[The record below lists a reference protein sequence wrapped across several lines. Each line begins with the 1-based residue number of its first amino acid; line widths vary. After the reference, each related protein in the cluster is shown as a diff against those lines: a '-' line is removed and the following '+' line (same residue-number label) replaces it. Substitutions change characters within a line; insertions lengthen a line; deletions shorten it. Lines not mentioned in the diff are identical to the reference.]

1 MLNMNFFKKIIFS
14 SEDESTTKLS
24 AEERKVISDAKKLLK
39 AIQQSSAETRLKA
52 VKDLYKLCQKP
63 ENKEIL
69 CLNED
74 LSLLLS
80 FKQLLETIKDD
91 DNCLYWI
98 VVCIAW
104 LSAGDVS
111 CLVAITSK
119 ELALLPIFMK
129 IIRSSCGEKMI
140 EKIETTISNCSVF
153 EGCHDYLLSSE
164 VGWLDYLEKRLKE
177 KPSDVDTYWWF
188 VSFISNMRNENVLLL
203 IDRKIPEVILQ
214 KMLSFGSDMNKWS
227 KDDGE
232 VLDKVIRFVMYFSK
246 PMNGSRYLM
255 NFFDLHSQFNTF
267 FFDLLPSSSM
277 FSVFAMIIVANV
289 YGREENNERTKALL
303 SSHRD
308 ILPLLVDIMDA
319 IMDWGVNRTEI
330 KELIKKG
337 FEYGSFKLSV
347 VSVALKNLSIS
358 DENKKIMIKYP
369 KLISLACQGIR
380 LFIDNAPECKGMNP
394 DETWYHPGGGGG
406 KDLLTVEN
414 LLELLLQ
421 LSFMF
426 EDDIALKSAFITS
439 DHDLKKMLEELLN
452 IPTERQVSF
461 ETRQFAL
468 KLLSKLD
475 PSKVQGTGNSI
486 SIGSQHIMLSYSWS
500 ANKDLVIAFGK
511 KLQEMG
517 HDVWRDEEGSS
528 IMGPMSMTGNTLDAM
543 TEAVEKSYMMII
555 FVSPEYKES
564 ANCRTEGL
572 YGFKRAANSGLKL
585 LYVMMNEKYTTESR
599 PVAVNGWLAGMI
611 GAELW
616 YPLWNK
622 NQLTSTVNAI
632 ASKLG
637 NYGRLSS
644 NIPLSLQSPS
654 SLKSPGSSLS
664 PASTLSDFSVSQ
676 IVRGL
681 NLLKVEKDADFI
693 SAFECLQKEKSL
705 CPAFFNSL
713 LAGFNIVDSE
723 DLKFAD
729 MQMILTLSG
738 LLKPRFRECFLI
750 SLKL

>member
-1 MLNMNFFKKIIFS
+1 MNFLKKINFS

-39 AIQQSSAETRLKA
+39 AIQRSYAESRLKA
-52 VKDLYKLCQKP
+52 VKDLDKLCEKP
-63 ENKEIL
+63 ENMLIL

-91 DNCLYWI
+91 NCLFWI
-98 VVCIAW
+98 VACINK
-104 LSAGDVS
+104 LSGGDIS
-111 CLVAITSK
+111 CKVAITSK
-119 ELALLPIFMK
+119 ELALLPVFMR
-129 IIRSSCGEKMI
+129 ILRSSFDEKMI
-140 EKIETTISNCSVF
+140 ERIEITLSNCSIF

-164 VGWLDYLEKRLKE
+164 IGWLDYLEKRLKE
-177 KPSDVDTYWWF
+177 KPNDEDSYWCF
-188 VSFISNMRNENVLLL
+188 GSFISDMRNENILVF
-203 IDRKIPEVILQ
+203 INRKLPELILQ
-214 KMLSFGSDMNKWS
+214 KMLSYGSDMKKWS
-227 KDDGE
+227 ADDG
-232 VLDKVIRFVMYFSK
+232 KVIRRIIACVLGFSK
-246 PMNGSRYLM
+246 SVNGSRYLM
-255 NFFDLHSQFNTF
+255 DFFNLHSHFNIF
-267 FFDLLPSSSM
+267 FFDLLPSASM
-277 FSVFAMIIVANV
+277 VSVRAMIIVANV
-289 YGREENNERTKALL
+289 YGRQENNERTKALL
-303 SSHRD
+303 SSHPD
-308 ILPLLVDIMDA
+308 VLPLLIDIMDA
-319 IMDWGVNRTEI
+319 IMNWDVNRTEI

-337 FEYGSFKLSV
+337 FEYGFQLSV
-347 VSVALKNLSIS
+347 VSIALRNLSIS

-394 DETWYHPGGGGG
+394 DETFYQFGGGGG
-406 KDLLTVEN
+406 KDVITVEN

-426 EDDIALKSAFITS
+426 EDDIDLKSAFITPY
-439 DHDLKKMLEELLN
+439 HDLKKMLEELLN
-452 IPTERQVSF
+452 IPIERQVSF

-475 PSKVQGTGNSI
+475 HPKVQGTNNSM
-486 SIGSQHIMLSYSWS
+486 SIGCQHVMLSYSWS

-517 HDVWRDEEGSS
+517 YDVWRDEEGSS

-543 TEAVEKSYMMII
+543 TEAVEKSYTMII
-555 FVSPEYKES
+555 FVSREYKES
-564 ANCRTEGL
+564 TNCRTEGL

>member
-1 MLNMNFFKKIIFS
+1 MNFLKKIIS
-14 SEDESTTKLS
+14 SGDEESTTKLS
-24 AEERKVISDAKKLLK
+24 AEERKVIFDAKKLLK
-39 AIQQSSAETRLKA
+39 AIQRSYAESRLKA
-52 VKDLYKLCQKP
+52 VKDLNELCKKA

-98 VVCIAW
+98 VACINK
-104 LSAGDVS
+104 LSAGDIS
-111 CLVAITSK
+111 CKVAITTK
-119 ELALLPIFMK
+119 ELALLPVFMK
-129 IIRSSCGEKMI
+129 ILRSSSDETMI
-140 EKIETTISNCSVF
+140 EWIEMTISNCSMF

-164 VGWLDYLEKRLKE
+164 IGWLDYLEKRLKE
-177 KPSDVDTYWWF
+177 KPNDVDSYWWF
-188 VSFISNMRNENVLLL
+188 LNFVCDMRNENILLL
-203 IDRKIPEVILQ
+203 IDRKIPEDIVQ
-214 KMLSFGSDMNKWS
+214 KMFSYGSDMKKWS
-227 KDDGE
+227 ADD
-232 VLDKVIRFVMYFSK
+232 VKVMDMVIIFVMNFSK
-246 PMNGSRYLM
+246 SMNGSRYLM
-255 NFFDLHSQFNTF
+255 DFFNLHSQFNPF
-267 FFDLLPSSSM
+267 FFELLPSSSM
-277 FSVFAMIIVANV
+277 ISVRAMIIVANV

-303 SSHRD
+303 SSHPV
-308 ILPLLVDIMDA
+308 ILPLLIDIMDA
-319 IMDWGVNRTEI
+319 IMNWDVNGKEI

-337 FEYGSFKLSV
+337 FKYGGFDLSD
-347 VSVALKNLSIS
+347 VSIALRNLSIS

-369 KLISLACQGIR
+369 KLIRLAYQGIR

-394 DETWYHPGGGGG
+394 DETFYDLGGGGG

-414 LLELLLQ
+414 LLELFLQ

-426 EDDIALKSAFITS
+426 EDDIALKSTFITP

-452 IPTERQVSF
+452 IPIERQVSF

-475 PSKVQGTGNSI
+475 PPKVEGTGNSI
-486 SIGSQHIMLSYSWS
+486 SIGCQHIMLSYSWS

-517 HDVWRDEEGSS
+517 YDVWRDEEGSS

-543 TEAVEKSYMMII
+543 TEAVEKSYTMVI

-564 ANCRTEGL
+564 ANCRTEAL

-585 LYVMMNEKYTTESR
+585 VFVMMKENYTTESR

-622 NQLTSTVNAI
+622 TQLTSTVNAI

-637 NYGRLSS
+637 NYGRLAS
-644 NIPLSLQSPS
+644 NTPLSLQSPS

-664 PASTLSDFSVSQ
+664 PASTKSASSIGEV
-676 IVRGL
+676 VRGL
-681 NLLKVEKDADFI
+681 SLLKVEKDADFI
-693 SAFECLQKEKSL
+693 SAFECLQKDKSL
-705 CPAFFNSL
+705 FPSSFDSL

-729 MQMILTLSG
+729 MQIIVTLSC
-738 LLKPRFRECFLI
+738 LLRPRFRESFLI

>member
-1 MLNMNFFKKIIFS
+1 MNFFKKIIFS
-14 SEDESTTKLS
+14 SEDGSATKLS
-24 AEERKVISDAKKLLK
+24 AEESKVISDGKKLLK

-52 VKDLYKLCQKP
+52 VKDLDKLCEKP

-80 FKQLLETIKDD
+80 LKQLLETVKDD
-91 DNCLYWI
+91 DDCLCWI
-98 VVCIAW
+98 VGCINK
-104 LSAGDVS
+104 LSTGDTS
-111 CLVAITSK
+111 CVVAITSK
-119 ELALLPIFMK
+119 ELALLPVFMK
-129 IIRSSCGEKMI
+129 ILRSSSDEKMI
-140 EKIETTISNCSVF
+140 ERVEMTISNCSVF
-153 EGCHDYLLSSE
+153 EGCHDYLLSPE
-164 VGWLDYLEKRLKE
+164 IGWLDYLEKRLKE
-177 KPSDVDTYWWF
+177 KPNDVRSYWWMKN
-188 VSFISNMRNENVLLL
+188 FITNMRNENIFLL
-203 IDRKIPEVILQ
+203 IDRKIPEDILQ
-214 KMLSFGSDMNKWS
+214 KTLSYGSDTKKWS
-227 KDDGE
+227 KDDRKMVGNI
-232 VLDKVIRFVMYFSK
+232 IRFVMYFSK
-246 PMNGSRYLM
+246 SMNGSRYLM
-255 NFFDLHSQFNTF
+255 DFFNVHSQFNTF
-267 FFDLLPSSSM
+267 FFDLLPSSGSM
-277 FSVFAMIIVANV
+277 FSVFAMITVANV

-303 SSHRD
+303 SSHPG
-308 ILPLLVDIMDA
+308 ILPLLMDIMDA
-319 IMDWGVNRTEI
+319 IMNWDVNRTEI

-337 FEYGSFKLSV
+337 FRYGGFKLSV
-347 VSVALKNLSIS
+347 VAVALRNLSIS
-358 DENKKIMIKYP
+358 DENKSSIIKYP
-369 KLISLACQGIR
+369 KLISLACRGIR

-394 DETWYHPGGGGG
+394 GKTFYDVGGGGG
-406 KDLLTVEN
+406 KDLLAVEN

-426 EDDIALKSAFITS
+426 EDDIALKSAFITP
-439 DHDLKKMLEELLN
+439 DHDFKKMLEELLN
-452 IPTERQVSF
+452 IPIERQVSF
-461 ETRQFAL
+461 ETRQFAV

-475 PSKVQGTGNSI
+475 PSKIQGTGNSM
-486 SIGSQHIMLSYSWS
+486 SVGSQHIMLSYSWS

-511 KLQEMG
+511 KLREMG
-517 HDVWRDEEGSS
+517 YDVWRDEEGSS

-564 ANCRTEGL
+564 TNCRTEGL

-585 LYVMMNEKYTTESR
+585 LYVMMNENYTAESR

-637 NYGRLSS
+637 NYGRLAS

-664 PASTLSDFSVSQ
+664 PASTLSDFSVSEV
-676 IVRGL
+676 VRGL
-681 NLLKVEKDADFI
+681 NFLKVEEDADFI
-693 SAFECLQKEKSL
+693 SAFECLQKDKSL
-705 CPAFFNSL
+705 CPSSFDSL
-713 LAGFNIVDSE
+713 LASFNIMNSE

-729 MQMILTLSG
+729 LQIIVTLSC
-738 LLKPRFRECFLI
+738 LLKPRFRESFLI

>member
-1 MLNMNFFKKIIFS
+1 LFF
-14 SEDESTTKLS
+14 
-24 AEERKVISDAKKLLK
+24 
-39 AIQQSSAETRLKA
+39 
-52 VKDLYKLCQKP
+52 
-63 ENKEIL
+63 
-69 CLNED
+69 
-74 LSLLLS
+74 
-80 FKQLLETIKDD
+80 
-91 DNCLYWI
+91 
-98 VVCIAW
+98 
-104 LSAGDVS
+104 
-111 CLVAITSK
+111 
-119 ELALLPIFMK
+119 
-129 IIRSSCGEKMI
+129 
-140 EKIETTISNCSVF
+140 F

-164 VGWLDYLEKRLKE
+164 IGWLDYLEKRLKE
-177 KPSDVDTYWWF
+177 KPNDEYSYLWF
-188 VSFISNMRNENVLLL
+188 VTFIINMRNENILLL
-203 IDRKIPEVILQ
+203 INRKIPEIILQ
-214 KMLSFGSDMNKWS
+214 KMLCYGSDMKKWS
-227 KDDGE
+227 ADDGE
-232 VLDKVIRFVMYFSK
+232 VVGQIISFVMNFSK
-246 PMNGSRYLM
+246 SMNGSRYLM
-255 NFFDLHSQFNTF
+255 DFSNLHSQFNAF
-267 FFDLLPSSSM
+267 FFDLLASTSM
-277 FSVFAMIIVANV
+277 ISVKAMIIVANV

-303 SSHRD
+303 SSHPA
-308 ILPLLVDIMDA
+308 ILPLLIDTMDA
-319 IMDWGVNRTEI
+319 IMNWDVNRTEI
-330 KELIKKG
+330 KELMKKG
-337 FEYGSFKLSV
+337 FEYGFKLSV
-347 VSVALKNLSIS
+347 VAVALRNLSIS
-358 DENKKIMIKYP
+358 DENKSIMIKYP
-369 KLISLACQGIR
+369 KLIRLACQGIR

-394 DETWYHPGGGGG
+394 GETWYQKGGGGG
-406 KDLLTVEN
+406 NDLLTVEN

-421 LSFMF
+421 FSFMF
-426 EDDIALKSAFITS
+426 EDDIVLKSAFVTP
-439 DHDLKKMLEELLN
+439 DCDLNKMLEELLN
-452 IPTERQVSF
+452 IPIERQVSF

-475 PSKVQGTGNSI
+475 PSKVQGTGSGI

-517 HDVWRDEEGSS
+517 YDVWRDEEGSS

-543 TEAVEKSYMMII
+543 TEAVEKSYTMII

-564 ANCRTEGL
+564 TNCRTEGL

-585 LYVMMNEKYTTESR
+585 LYVMMNENYTTESR

-664 PASTLSDFSVSQ
+664 PASTFSDFSVSQ

-705 CPAFFNSL
+705 CPAFFDSL